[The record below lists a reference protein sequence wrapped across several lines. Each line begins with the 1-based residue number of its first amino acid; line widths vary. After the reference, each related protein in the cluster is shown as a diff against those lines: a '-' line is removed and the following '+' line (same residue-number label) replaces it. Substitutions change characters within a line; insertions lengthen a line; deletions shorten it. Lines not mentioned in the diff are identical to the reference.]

1 MSLTGKV
8 IIDRLGWKAGPAI
21 GEAIKLTA
29 GMAEA
34 EALACLAAI
43 AEDPAAALTDGR
55 RAPLA
60 RHLLEAGAPAAPSLR
75 NEPVPGRVWGASQI
89 DAAALAQFETARRL
103 PVAVRAAQMPDGHVG
118 YGLPIGGVLATENAV
133 IPYAVGVDIGCR
145 MKLSIADIPANRLEG
160 MRDRLRKSLVAETC
174 FGVGG
179 SFKPGARS
187 HDVMDDPAWG
197 ELHPAISRL
206 RDKAAMQLG
215 TSGSGNHFAS
225 WCEVEVGGGLPG
237 VEAGRYIAL
246 LSHSGS
252 RGFGAAVADFYT
264 KVAMEKCASL
274 PDSAR
279 RLAWLDL
286 DWDAGREYWA
296 AMNLAGAYAAANH
309 DCVHRHVL
317 RATGLKPLLVVE
329 NAHNLAWREEHDGRE
344 VIVHRK
350 GATPAAAGQLGVIP
364 GTMADPAYVVR
375 GLGNA
380 ESLRSA
386 SHGAGR
392 RLSRSAAMKSI
403 TPAQMRNYLAE
414 RGVELISG
422 GLDEA
427 PMAYKNIDEVMA
439 AQADLVEIV
448 AKITPR
454 IVLMAGDGGDEG

>member
-1 MSLTGKV
+1 MSLTGKT
-8 IIDRLGWKAGPAI
+8 IITRLGWKAGPAI
-21 GEAIKLTA
+21 GEALKLTA
-29 GMAEA
+29 GMADE
-34 EALACLAAI
+34 EALAHLTAIEANPETALAD
-43 AEDPAAALTDGR
+43 ERAAAL
-55 RAPLA
+55 A
-60 RHLLEAGAPAAPSLR
+60 RHFIEAKAEPAPALR
-75 NEPVPGRVWGASQI
+75 NEPVPGRIWGASQI
-89 DAAALAQFETARRL
+89 DEAALAQFETARRL

-118 YGLPIGGVLATENAV
+118 YGLPIGGVLATANAV

-145 MKLSIADIPANRLEG
+145 MKLTIAETPANRLEG
-160 MRDRLRKSLVAETC
+160 MRDRLRKALVGETC

-179 SFKPGARS
+179 SFKPGSRS
-187 HDVMDDPAWG
+187 HAVMDDPAWG
-197 ELHPAISRL
+197 ELHPALARL
-206 RDKAAMQLG
+206 RDKAAAQLG

-225 WCEVEVGGGLPG
+225 WCEIEVGSSLPG
-237 VEAGRYIAL
+237 VEHGSYLAL

-264 KVAMEKCASL
+264 KLAMEKCAAL
-274 PDSAR
+274 PNSAK

-286 DWDAGREYWA
+286 DWAAGQEYWI

-317 RATGLKPLLVVE
+317 KAAGLKPLLVVE
-329 NAHNLAWREEHDGRE
+329 NAHNLAWREVHDGRE

-375 GLGNA
+375 GLGNE

-392 RLSRSAAMKSI
+392 RLSRTAAMKSI
-403 TPAQMRNYLAE
+403 TATQMKRYLAE

-439 AQADLVEIV
+439 AQSDLVETV
-448 AKITPR
+448 ARITPR